1 VLPAASAKHVPEA
14 YRHLM
19 LSPAS
24 PIIDFYPKT
33 FETDLNGKKNEWEA
47 VVKIMFVDEARLL
60 AAMAPCEKSLS
71 FEVTLTLT
79 DGCLGRKGCPLCRV
93 DAHS

>member
-71 FEVTLTLT
+71 FEVTVA
-79 DGCLGRKGCPLCRV
+79 DGCLWAKDCPLCRV